1 MYQWVPIVHWHYD
14 EKKLTRTLSV
24 LKSPWSKCRIENWN
38 INPSWQILTQKG
50 LTYIAWLRR
59 EQRLFLFKI
68 IKILSAR
75 CKTQSCLSENEME
88 MVWALARRFVPK
100 PWFSEMCTVNFL
112 PYTFPRQLR
121 MNNIAKYIFHG
132 ENFNTF
138 FCPFNLELSEKGG
151 AGDERQAAVLFTSLH
166 SELGR
171 SGIKMRGNDTLLP
184 SHNTNSSVWIV
195 ASVCL
200 LVSKVIWKSSK

>member
-68 IKILSAR
+68 IKILSAC
-75 CKTQSCLSENEME
+75 CKTQSCLSENKME
-88 MVWALARRFVPK
+88 MVWTLARRFVPK

-112 PYTFPRQLR
+112 PNTFPRQLR

-138 FCPFNLELSEKGG
+138 FLPFQSRIIR
-151 AGDERQAAVLFTSLH
+151 ERWGRRWETGCSFVYLTSLWAL
-166 SELGR
+166 EIR
-171 SGIKMRGNDTLLP
+171 DQDAR
-184 SHNTNSSVWIV
+184 
-195 ASVCL
+195 
-200 LVSKVIWKSSK
+200 